1 MSATQYDL
9 LQMSVDDKTCWTVPV
24 LDSRSR
30 PVPWAAFGDY
40 SAPVLAHFADDD
52 TGFYTVS
59 SLSDTGLYSISEAVD
74 DDFTGS
80 SCYSRRSL
88 PVDEVGH
95 TEDLEALDEEEESV
109 DEPREVGHSFVFRG
123 AQHET
128 VRTIIRAS
136 SEPAPSGLDTYETDS
151 EASWTSGDLDDFSD
165 PGTETPLLCRSPP
178 PDPLSAVRCGIE
190 RIAAR
195 QHLEEDLDFREHEWL
210 LQQIGCGRMEIWV
223 TEERIERTEQSE
235 DTRPRVFF
243 APPSS
248 SGRRQSLDGMA

>member
-1 MSATQYDL
+1 MSATQYEL
-9 LQMSVDDKTCWTVPV
+9 LRMSVDDKACWTVPV

-52 TGFYTVS
+52 TGFYTE
-59 SLSDTGLYSISEAVD
+59 SDPGLYSIPETVD
-74 DDFTGS
+74 DDLTGS

-88 PVDEVGH
+88 PLDEDGH
-95 TEDLEALDEEEESV
+95 TEDLEALSEEEESV
-109 DEPREVGHSFVFRG
+109 DGPREVGHSFVFRG

-136 SEPAPSGLDTYETDS
+136 SEPTLSGLDTFETDS

-165 PGTETPLLCRSPP
+165 PGTETPLLSRSLS
-178 PDPLSAVRCGIE
+178 PDPLDAVRCGIE

-248 SGRRQSLDGMA
+248 SGRRQSLGGMA